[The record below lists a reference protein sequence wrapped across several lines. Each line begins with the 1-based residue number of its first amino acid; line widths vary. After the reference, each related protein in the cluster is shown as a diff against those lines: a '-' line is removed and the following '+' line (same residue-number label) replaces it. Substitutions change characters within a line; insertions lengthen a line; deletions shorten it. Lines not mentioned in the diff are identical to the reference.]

1 MMKPTTL
8 HGYITPWSKI
18 AQALL
23 TAACGIILLLLLPLP
38 PLPQGLPKG
47 RLLAYY
53 PANRTTHVISH
64 EFYYSNGVALSA
76 DGTYAAVCETDRLR
90 VLK

>member
-1 MMKPTTL
+1 VT
-8 HGYITPWSKI
+8 SSCCCCCRCF
-18 AQALL
+18 
-23 TAACGIILLLLLPLP
+23 AA
-38 PLPQGLPKG
+38 PQGLPKG

-64 EFYYSNGVALSA
+64 EFYYSNGVALAA

>member
-1 MMKPTTL
+1 M
-8 HGYITPWSKI
+8 
-18 AQALL
+18 
-23 TAACGIILLLLLPLP
+23 LLLVLSTSLLLFV
-38 PLPQGLPKG
+38 LCCCQGLPKG

-53 PANRTTHVISH
+53 PHNKTTHVISH
-64 EFYYSNGVALSA
+64 EFYYSNGVAVSA

>member
-1 MMKPTTL
+1 VASSCCP
-8 HGYITPWSKI
+8 HCHCSN
-18 AQALL
+18 QLL
-23 TAACGIILLLLLPLP
+23 TITAATCCCQLLLLLLHC
-38 PLPQGLPKG
+38 LQGLPKG

-53 PANRTTHVISH
+53 PHNKTTHVISH
-64 EFYYSNGVALSA
+64 EFYYANGVALSA

>member
-1 MMKPTTL
+1 MSNDVKC
-8 HGYITPWSKI
+8 YV
-18 AQALL
+18 AF
-23 TAACGIILLLLLPLP
+23 CCCCCCR
-38 PLPQGLPKG
+38 QGLPKG

-53 PANRTTHVISH
+53 PHNRTTHVISH

>member
-1 MMKPTTL
+1 VWHHL
-8 HGYITPWSKI
+8 
-18 AQALL
+18 AAL
-23 TAACGIILLLLLPLP
+23 AAVAP
-38 PLPQGLPKG
+38 PHQGLPKG

-53 PANRTTHVISH
+53 PHNRTTHVISH

-76 DGTYAAVCETDRLR
+76 DGTYAAVCETDHLR